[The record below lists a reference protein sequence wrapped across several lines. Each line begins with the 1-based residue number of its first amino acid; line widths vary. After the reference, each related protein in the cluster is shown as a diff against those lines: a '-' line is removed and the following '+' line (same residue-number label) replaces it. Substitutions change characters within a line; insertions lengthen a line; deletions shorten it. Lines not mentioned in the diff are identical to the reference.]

1 MYFSCFGPFLGLRC
15 DKNAIPAKHFPKKG
29 PSQKSKIGSFPPS
42 TKPHPL
48 NPLTMG
54 PLFLYWLGASQWC
67 SGCCV
72 FAPLLSVFVF
82 FHSRIIYAVTS
93 QFCYI
98 LLHVPSAHDYPL
110 WRMTWAFLFGLTLF
124 SSLLGLVGLLSMISC
139 QTSQLGFISFFLS
152 FFSRLLWPI
161 CFQFALL
168 LPLIVHV
175 HLLTVISCHAG
186 SLGFISFFLS
196 SLSFYGPFVPK
207 TCQRTTLLI

>member
-15 DKNAIPAKHFPKKG
+15 DKNVIPAKHFPKKG

-48 NPLTMG
+48 NPLTVG

-72 FAPLLSVFVF
+72 FAPLLFVFVF

-93 QFCYI
+93 QLCYI
-98 LLHVPSAHDYPL
+98 LLRVPSAHDYPL

-124 SSLLGLVGLLSMISC
+124 SFIPSWACGLAQHDFLLDQPIGLY
-139 QTSQLGFISFFLS
+139 FFLS
-152 FFSRLLWPI
+152 FFLLQAFMAHLFLVCFAFTSYCACAPAYCHFLPCWLTRLYFFLSFFFEFLWPI
-161 CFQFALL
+161 C
-168 LPLIVHV
+168 
-175 HLLTVISCHAG
+175 S
-186 SLGFISFFLS
+186 
-196 SLSFYGPFVPK
+196 
-207 TCQRTTLLI
+207 

>member
-48 NPLTMG
+48 NPLTVG
-54 PLFLYWLGASQWC
+54 PLFLYWLGPSQWC

-98 LLHVPSAHDYPL
+98 LLRVPSAYDYPL

-124 SSLLGLVGLLSMISC
+124 SFIPSWACGLAQHDFLLDQPIGLY
-139 QTSQLGFISFFLS
+139 FFL
-152 FFSRLLWPI
+152 
-161 CFQFALL
+161 
-168 LPLIVHV
+168 
-175 HLLTVISCHAG
+175 
-186 SLGFISFFLS
+186 SFFLS
-196 SLSFYGPFVPK
+196 SLGFYGPFVSS
-207 TCQRTTLLI
+207 LLCFYLLLCLCACLLSFPAILAHQALFLSFFLL